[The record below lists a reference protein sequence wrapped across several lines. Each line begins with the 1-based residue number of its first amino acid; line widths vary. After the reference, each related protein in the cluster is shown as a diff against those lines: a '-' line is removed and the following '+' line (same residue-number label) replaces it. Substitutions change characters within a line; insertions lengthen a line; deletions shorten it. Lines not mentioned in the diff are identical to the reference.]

1 MLNSFTSLPRQL
13 LERQQLLVLW
23 QLVAAFDDNTGAG
36 RTPESVARLID
47 VIAYPVSLYPSNLV
61 VGDRKWVEKMN

>member
-1 MLNSFTSLPRQL
+1 M
-13 LERQQLLVLW
+13 LW

-47 VIAYPVSLYPSNLV
+47 VIAYPVSLYPSDLV
-61 VGDRKWVEKMN
+61 VGDRKWEEKMN